1 METDKRNGVL
11 NSFEATDVKIEPK
24 FSYRFFVFF
33 SFRLNIFEYICKKK
47 IDNFT
52 SFRKHEMRFKLYL
65 SIDKH
70 AFGDRLPFNYQYELS
85 AVIYKILASAD
96 QAFAQWLHDN
106 GFTADKKI
114 FKLFSFSRLQIPQYR
129 TEGRFLKILSDTAEW
144 YLSFLPERSTQDFI
158 QGVFREQQF
167 ELGNRQARIRCR
179 VQSIEMLPLPQF
191 TEHMSFRTLSPM
203 CLTLKRENGTDE
215 YVAPDHPMAKELI
228 RQNLLDKYKAS
239 TGNDFADKNFAF
251 DFAITNQPRSSLI
264 TIKADTPQE
273 SKIRAFS
280 CDFQLTAPVELMKI
294 CYDCGIGSKNSL
306 GFGMVGE
313 IIRKKV

>member
-1 METDKRNGVL
+1 MQ
-11 NSFEATDVKIEPK
+11 
-24 FSYRFFVFF
+24 
-33 SFRLNIFEYICKKK
+33 KK
-47 IDNFT
+47 IDNFI

-65 SIDKH
+65 NIDKH
-70 AFGDRLPFNYQYELS
+70 TFGNRLPFNYQYELS

-96 QAFAQWLHDN
+96 QAFAEWLHDN
-106 GFTADKKI
+106 GFVADKKV

-129 TEGRFLKILSDTAEW
+129 TEGSFMKILSDTAEW
-144 YLSFLPERSTQDFI
+144 YLSFLPERSTQEFI

-191 TEHMSFRTLSPM
+191 TEQMSFRTLSPM
-203 CLTLKRENGTDE
+203 CVTLKRENGTDE

-239 TGNDFADKNFAF
+239 TGNDFSNTDFPF
-251 DFAITNQPRSSLI
+251 DFKVINQPRSSLV

-280 CDFQLTAPVELMKI
+280 CNFHLTAPVELMKI

-306 GFGMVGE
+306 GFGMVE
-313 IIRKKV
+313 EMKNEKTKQEN

>member
-1 METDKRNGVL
+1 
-11 NSFEATDVKIEPK
+11 
-24 FSYRFFVFF
+24 
-33 SFRLNIFEYICKKK
+33 
-47 IDNFT
+47 
-52 SFRKHEMRFKLYL
+52 MRFKLHL
-65 SIDKH
+65 NIDKH
-70 AFGDRLPFNYQYELS
+70 TFGDRLPFNYQYELS

-96 QAFAQWLHDN
+96 QAFAEWLHDN
-106 GFTADKKI
+106 GFAADKKV

-129 TEGRFLKILSDTAEW
+129 TEGRFMKILSDTAEW
-144 YLSFLPERSTQDFI
+144 YLSFLPERSTQEFI

-167 ELGNRQARIRCR
+167 DLGNRQAHICCR

-191 TEHMSFRTLSPM
+191 TEQMSFRTLSPM

-239 TGNDFADKNFAF
+239 TGKDFPDKNFAF
-251 DFAITNQPRSSLI
+251 DFAVTNQPRSSLI

-306 GFGMVGE
+306 GFGMVE
-313 IIRKKV
+313 DRKEKKIKQEN